1 MRVWWR
7 GGVVAATLLLC
18 AGNVQAG
25 QILYQPARSASFV
38 AHKELP
44 FTVQYADA
52 NAVST
57 TYRKKYDNLFF
68 LLACTLSLLPSS
80 SLAVALLHAM
90 VFAPAFGERGEHVL
104 TRLRCL
110 FLALA
115 LGLWLRLWR
124 VGQGWPR
131 SDCALA
137 VQIEAITCVDYV
149 QLGQY
154 KARVPFACFMK
165 STTPQLKDVD
175 GVAGFGI
182 PKVGA
187 NGETLPMPLLWA
199 LTDPRNVESNAKG
212 LKRRYSFFATRDHA
226 ECQLG
231 GFDPES
237 IKGGKMAYIK
247 SLTPGEFII
256 PIESIRVGRTKEQ
269 SLEILKFKDAMPSNA
284 HGFTHYD
291 TLMAKKQEADTN
303 FIPAVLDTGTSCL
316 ILPSNDHG
324 GTLEESPFALFVK
337 HFQQPPNLFSADHA
351 ELVNKGQKFED
362 NTGTNVY
369 MTVSGKELML
379 PFETLLITGTNKPC
393 VRGSPPLQQ
402 SSIILGDVFFRQ
414 YAVLF
419 DMEGSS
425 RSKPATI
432 GLAEINP
439 EYKIVPEGSPIIP
452 VGEMG
457 APLIRMHVHRGV
469 DKLPIED
476 NKKGTQYYI
485 QLTIGT
491 PPQLFKMAFDT
502 GSSTLGV
509 FTSQE
514 TMTDVVAE
522 ELGRP
527 IPVMSQAVD
536 GDNSLGTI
544 AYPEDGHVVT
554 DKSREEETDQEPEVL
569 LQTGARA
576 NLAASVGAI
585 RNPSMWWHAV
595 AVAMSAVGMF
605 AVVRRRRGVS
615 LLSTPLLGAASL

>member
-1 MRVWWR
+1 MWVSRC
-7 GGVVAATLLLC
+7 VAVALC
-18 AGNVQAG
+18 VTGAQAA

-52 NAVST
+52 NA
-57 TYRKKYDNLFF
+57 
-68 LLACTLSLLPSS
+68 
-80 SLAVALLHAM
+80 
-90 VFAPAFGERGEHVL
+90 
-104 TRLRCL
+104 
-110 FLALA
+110 
-115 LGLWLRLWR
+115 
-124 VGQGWPR
+124 
-131 SDCALA
+131 
-137 VQIEAITCVDYV
+137 IEAITCVDYV
-149 QLGQY
+149 QLGEY

-165 STTPQLKDVD
+165 SSTPQLKDVD

-231 GFDPES
+231 GFDPQS

-269 SLEILKFKDAMPSNA
+269 ALEILKFKDAIGPNA
-284 HGFTHYD
+284 HGLTHYD
-291 TLMAKKQEADTN
+291 TEIAKKQEEDTN

-324 GTLEESPFALFVK
+324 GMLEESPFALFVR
-337 HFQQPPNLFSADHA
+337 HFQRPPHLFSASHA
-351 ELVNKGQKFED
+351 QLLNEGHEVGES
-362 NTGTNVY
+362 TGTSVY
-369 MTVSGKELML
+369 LTVAGKELVL
-379 PFETLLITGTNKPC
+379 PYETLLITGTDKPC

-402 SSIILGDVFFRQ
+402 GSIILGDVFFRQ

-439 EYKIVPEGSPIIP
+439 EYRIIPEGSPIIP

-509 FTSQE
+509 FTSE
-514 TMTDVVAE
+514 KTMTDVVAE
-522 ELGRP
+522 ELGTGRP
-527 IPVMSQAVD
+527 IPVMNQAAD
-536 GDNSLGTI
+536 ADTMGTI
-544 AYPEDGHVVT
+544 AYPEDGQVPRDVS
-554 DKSREEETDQEPEVL
+554 KDQEPEAL
-569 LQTGARA
+569 LQTGAHSK
-576 NLAASVGAI
+576 LAATVGAMGS
-585 RNPSMWWHAV
+585 PSMWWHAV
-595 AVAMSAVGMF
+595 AAALAGMGMF
-605 AVVRRRRGVS
+605 AVVRRRRRS
-615 LLSTPLLGAASL
+615 SPLSMPLMGAASQ